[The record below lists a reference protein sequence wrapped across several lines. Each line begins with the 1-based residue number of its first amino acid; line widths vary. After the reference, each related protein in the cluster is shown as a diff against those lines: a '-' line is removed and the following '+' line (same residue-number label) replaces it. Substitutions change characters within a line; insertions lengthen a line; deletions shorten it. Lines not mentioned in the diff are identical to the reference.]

1 MLGPLCWGDSSTSL
15 CKRNASPPPLTGSC
29 ITKHQEV
36 LEDNRETY
44 SGLQQSDVATG
55 KMVQLVTK
63 LQYVVS
69 NKTYRLKEDD

>member
-1 MLGPLCWGDSSTSL
+1 MLP
-15 CKRNASPPPLTGSC
+15 PPPLTGSC